1 MSIIISIEGNI
12 GSGKS
17 TLVDYLKNNYTDKNI
32 VYLQEP
38 VDEWNNIKDENNITI
53 LEKFYANQ
61 TKYSF
66 AFQMMAY
73 ISRLDLL
80 RNSIK
85 NNPNSIIITERSLF
99 TDKYV
104 FAQMLYDSN
113 KMEKIEYEIY
123 NKWFNSMIDL
133 APLSKVIYLKTEPY
147 VSYNRIKK
155 RNRDGENQIP
165 FEYIKE
171 CHEYHNHMIDIL
183 NIDKKIIDCT
193 CNMEEDNNLFK
204 KWSTEILDFIKK

>member
-104 FAQMLYDSN
+104 FAKS
-113 KMEKIEYEIY
+113 
-123 NKWFNSMIDL
+123 
-133 APLSKVIYLKTEPY
+133 
-147 VSYNRIKK
+147 
-155 RNRDGENQIP
+155 
-165 FEYIKE
+165 
-171 CHEYHNHMIDIL
+171 
-183 NIDKKIIDCT
+183 
-193 CNMEEDNNLFK
+193 
-204 KWSTEILDFIKK
+204 

>member
-104 FAQMLYDSN
+104 FAQMLYDSK

-133 APLSKVIYLKTEPY
+133 APLSKVIYLKTEPD

-171 CHEYHNHMIDIL
+171 CHEYHNNMIDIL

-193 CNMEEDNNLFK
+193 RNMEEDNNLFQ